1 MHASFFFHVSFLAY
15 LRWPSCPRKRYE
27 HGSTSLVLVSQ
38 TLSCTLSSTLSV
50 CCRSLAWIRVALS
63 LAHTLS
69 RSPPSLRP
77 VPPVPKPDLLA
88 RDAKV
93 LGERHARTSA
103 RRELGHRFKELL
115 EEKLLL
121 AQDDPARRCHGR
133 TAHPLGSRPFVVV
146 LLAGLLV
153 VRLVLAVE
161 SGARPL
167 ILELCRPL
175 PKKERRADTCKN

>member
-1 MHASFFFHVSFLAY
+1 MHASCLSSCFFSGILEMAFLSTEEVRTRKHVSCSSISNSFL
-15 LRWPSCPRKRYE
+15 
-27 HGSTSLVLVSQ
+27 HSLFHSL
-38 TLSCTLSSTLSV
+38 

-167 ILELCRPL
+167 
-175 PKKERRADTCKN
+175 

>member
-1 MHASFFFHVSFLAY
+1 MAFLSTEEVRTRKHVSCSSISNSFL
-15 LRWPSCPRKRYE
+15 
-27 HGSTSLVLVSQ
+27 HSLFH
-38 TLSCTLSSTLSV
+38 
-50 CCRSLAWIRVALS
+50 SLLPLACVDTGTALS

-77 VPPVPKPDLLA
+77 RTVPPVPKPDLLA

-133 TAHPLGSRPFVVV
+133 TAHPFGRRPFVVV

-153 VRLVLAVE
+153 VRLVLLL
-161 SGARPL
+161 SR
-167 ILELCRPL
+167 
-175 PKKERRADTCKN
+175 ERAH